1 MRLEVLQIYTK
12 IIMARIKD
20 KLVQVEIK
28 GFKSISTKKPLVLD
42 FCDVTILLGANGSGK
57 SNVISFFRMM
67 NFMMTGALQ
76 RFVAQSGTNQNFL
89 HYGSKIT
96 PFLSGKVKFKKG
108 NAYETYSFELTQA
121 SGEKLIITSEEVSW
135 QKEGKSKPYSVQ
147 VESDYKESGLI
158 DNEGQT
164 EKIIRTLLS
173 RCKAYQFHDSSSTGP
188 LRQASRINTA
198 QYLQSEGNNLASFL
212 YFLKNN
218 FEKEYKRIV
227 SYIKMILPHFGD
239 FYLEPEN
246 DYVRLNWT
254 DDSGNDYVFSPDQF
268 SDGSIRFIAL
278 ATLLLQPEK
287 TMPGMIIIDEPELG
301 LHPYA
306 IEQLTQMVKD
316 ASVHSQVIIAT
327 QSPQLIDGFSLDS
340 IVVLEQDNET
350 RSTIAHRLDKEQ
362 LTEWIDEYTV
372 SELWRKNVIGGQPL

>member
-1 MRLEVLQIYTK
+1 
-12 IIMARIKD
+12 MAKNKD

-57 SNVISFFRMM
+57 SNIISFFRML
-67 NFMMTGALQ
+67 NYMMTGALQ
-76 RFVAQSGTNQNFL
+76 KFVARSGSNQNFL

-96 PFLSGKVKFKKG
+96 PSLSGRIKFQKD
-108 NAYETYSFELTQA
+108 NAIGAYSFELSQA
-121 SGEKLIITSEEVSW
+121 SGEKLIISSEEVSW
-135 QKEGKSKPYSVQ
+135 QKEGESKPFSTPVA
-147 VESDYKESGLI
+147 SDYKESGLV
-158 DNEGQT
+158 DNQGLT
-164 EKIIRTLLS
+164 ETIVRTLLQN
-173 RCKAYQFHDSSSTGP
+173 CKAYQFHDSSATGP

-212 YFLKNN
+212 YYLKNN
-218 FEKEYKRIV
+218 YEKEYKRIV
-227 SYIKMILPHFGD
+227 SYVKMILPHFGD

-246 DYVRLNWT
+246 DYVRLNWK

-287 TMPGMIIIDEPELG
+287 TMPAMIIIDEPELG

-306 IEQLTQMVKD
+306 IEQLIQMIKD

-327 QSPQLIDGFSLDS
+327 QSPQLIDGFPLEE
-340 IVVLEQDNET
+340 ILVLEQDDT
-350 RSTIAHRLDKEQ
+350 TKSTVAHKLDPDQ
-362 LTEWIDEYTV
+362 LKEWIEEYTV

>member
-1 MRLEVLQIYTK
+1 
-12 IIMARIKD
+12 MARNKD

-28 GFKSISTKKPLVLD
+28 GFKSVSTKKPLVLD

-57 SNVISFFRMM
+57 SNIISFFKMLSY
-67 NFMMTGALQ
+67 MMTGALQ
-76 RFVAQSGTNQNFL
+76 KFVAQSGTNQNFL
-89 HYGSKIT
+89 HYGSRIT
-96 PFLSGKVKFKKG
+96 PSLSGKIKFKKG
-108 NAYETYSFELTQA
+108 NVFETYSFELTQA

-135 QKEGKSKPYSVQ
+135 QKKGELKPFTTQ
-147 VESDYKESGLI
+147 VESDYKESGLV
-158 DNEGQT
+158 DNDGQT
-164 EKIIRTLLS
+164 EKIIKTLLS
-173 RCKAYQFHDSSSTGP
+173 KCKAYQFHDSSATGP

-212 YFLKNN
+212 YYLKNN
-218 FEKEYKRIV
+218 
-227 SYIKMILPHFGD
+227 
-239 FYLEPEN
+239 
-246 DYVRLNWT
+246 YVRLNWK

-287 TMPGMIIIDEPELG
+287 TMPRMIIIDEPELG

-306 IEQLTQMVKD
+306 IEQLIQMIKD

-340 IVVLEQDNET
+340 IVVLEQDDET
-350 RSTIAHRLDKEQ
+350 KSTVAHKLDQERLK
-362 LTEWIDEYTV
+362 EWIEEYTV

>member
-1 MRLEVLQIYTK
+1 
-12 IIMARIKD
+12 MARIKD

-28 GFKSISTKKPLVLD
+28 GFKSISTKKPLVID
-42 FCDVTILLGANGSGK
+42 FRDVTILLGANGSGK

-67 NFMMTGALQ
+67 NYMMTGALQ
-76 RFVAQSGTNQNFL
+76 RFVAQNGTNQNFL

-96 PFLSGKVKFKKG
+96 PSLSGKIKFKKG
-108 NAYETYSFELTQA
+108 NAFETYSFELTQA
-121 SGEKLIITSEEVSW
+121 SGEKLIITSEEMSW
-135 QKEGKSKPYSVQ
+135 QKEGMSKPYSAKL
-147 VESDYKESGLI
+147 ESDYKESGLI
-158 DNEGQT
+158 ENDGQT
-164 EKIIRTLLS
+164 EKIIRNLLS
-173 RCKAYQFHDSSSTGP
+173 KCKAYQFHDSSSTGP

-198 QYLQSEGNNLASFL
+198 QYLQSEGNNLASFM
-212 YFLKNN
+212 YYLKNN

-227 SYIKMILPHFGD
+227 SYVKMILPHFGD

-350 RSTIAHRLDKEQ
+350 RSTIAHKLDKEQ
-362 LTEWIDEYTV
+362 LKEWVDEYTV

>member
-1 MRLEVLQIYTK
+1 
-12 IIMARIKD
+12 MARNKD

-28 GFKSISTKKPLVLD
+28 GFKSVSIKKPLVLD

-57 SNVISFFRMM
+57 SNIISFFKMLSY
-67 NFMMTGALQ
+67 MMTGALQ
-76 RFVAQSGTNQNFL
+76 KFVAQSGTNQNFL
-89 HYGSKIT
+89 HYGSRIT
-96 PFLSGKVKFKKG
+96 PSLSGKIKFKKG
-108 NAYETYSFELTQA
+108 NDFETYSFELTQA

-135 QKEGKSKPYSVQ
+135 QKKGELKPFTTQ
-147 VESDYKESGLI
+147 VESDYKESGLV
-158 DNEGQT
+158 DNDGQT
-164 EKIIRTLLS
+164 EKIIKTLLS
-173 RCKAYQFHDSSSTGP
+173 KCKAYQFHDSSATGP

-212 YFLKNN
+212 YYLKNN
-218 FEKEYKRIV
+218 YEKEYKRIV
-227 SYIKMILPHFGD
+227 SYVNMILPHFGD

-246 DYVRLNWT
+246 DYVRLNWK

-287 TMPGMIIIDEPELG
+287 TMPRMIIIDEPELG

-306 IEQLTQMVKD
+306 IEQLIQMIKD

-340 IVVLEQDNET
+340 IVVLEQDDET
-350 RSTIAHRLDKEQ
+350 KSTVAHKLDKER
-362 LTEWIDEYTV
+362 LKEWIEEYTV

>member
-1 MRLEVLQIYTK
+1 
-12 IIMARIKD
+12 MARNKD
-20 KLVQVEIK
+20 KLVKAEIK
-28 GFKSISTKKPLVLD
+28 GFKSISTKTPLVLD

-57 SNVISFFRMM
+57 SNIISFFKML
-67 NFMMTGALQ
+67 NYMMTGALQ
-76 RFVAQSGTNQNFL
+76 KFVAQSGTNQNFL

-96 PFLSGKVKFKKG
+96 PSLSGIIKFQKG
-108 NAYETYSFELTQA
+108 NDFETYSFELTQA

-135 QKEGKSKPYSVQ
+135 QRKGESKPSFITQ

-158 DNEGQT
+158 DNDGRT

-173 RCKAYQFHDSSSTGP
+173 RCKAYQFHDSSATGP

-212 YFLKNN
+212 YYLKNN
-218 FEKEYKRIV
+218 YEKEYKRIV
-227 SYIKMILPHFGD
+227 SYVKMILPHFGD

-246 DYVRLNWT
+246 DYVRLNWV

-278 ATLLLQPEK
+278 TTLLLQPEK

-306 IEQLTQMVKD
+306 IEQLIQIIKD

-327 QSPQLIDGFSLDS
+327 QSPQLIF
-340 IVVLEQDNET
+340 
-350 RSTIAHRLDKEQ
+350 ARLD
-362 LTEWIDEYTV
+362 
-372 SELWRKNVIGGQPL
+372 IGP